1 MELRGPFPRTPGHF
15 WAGRGLWGGSAEL
28 SDGSINTLETT
39 GTDLAI
45 LAGQIMT
52 LASCDIAL
60 ESGIREICLWS
71 AHIDSEG

>member
-1 MELRGPFPRTPGHF
+1 M
-15 WAGRGLWGGSAEL
+15 EL